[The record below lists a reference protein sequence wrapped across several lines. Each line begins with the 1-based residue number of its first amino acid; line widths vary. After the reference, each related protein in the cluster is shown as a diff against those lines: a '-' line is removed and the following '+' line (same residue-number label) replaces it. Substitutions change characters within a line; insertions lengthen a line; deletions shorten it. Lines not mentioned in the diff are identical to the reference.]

1 MSSWIKWKTQTT
13 GEPASI
19 MLTHSDLQFLANCV
33 LFPCRRTVH
42 DKQTGSD
49 IVLSDEQVELVNR
62 LQKGQFGDVN
72 FNEYEVRS
80 PWWKETVYVAN
91 TRRLSDRC
99 GSSPSASGGVLQ

>member
-13 GEPASI
+13 GEHHARS
-19 MLTHSDLQFLANCV
+19 LSLAGSPWPT
-33 LFPCRRTVH
+33 LSLLCRRTVH

-62 LQKGQFGDVN
+62 LQKGQFGDIN

-80 PWWKETVYVAN
+80 P
-91 TRRLSDRC
+91 S
-99 GSSPSASGGVLQ
+99 